1 MSHSLSVGEVGE
13 KHIKITWSSL
23 LFLILDGVSVI
34 KTNPRVSTQKNFR
47 PTNDL
52 LELSLSLSLS
62 RGGKKANRGGNDHE
76 DASHMFVGCGGV

>member
-52 LELSLSLSLS
+52 LELSRERERERRQKSQQ
-62 RGGKKANRGGNDHE
+62 RRK
-76 DASHMFVGCGGV
+76 